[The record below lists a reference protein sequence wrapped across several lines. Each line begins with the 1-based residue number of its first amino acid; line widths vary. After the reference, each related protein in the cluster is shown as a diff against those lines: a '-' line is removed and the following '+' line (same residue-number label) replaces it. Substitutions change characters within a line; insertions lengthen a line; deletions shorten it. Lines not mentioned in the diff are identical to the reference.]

1 LLKKGDIM
9 EFYVTNRD
17 VIKNLKIN
25 TGTSST
31 PTFTDLCTTSE
42 LTLNQDF
49 EEKDWYVFCDSIQRS
64 IITGVSMTLEGT
76 VKIDVNNTAIQNIL
90 GKVHTLLSAGTIS
103 QFNNLQVKFD
113 LLTGVNN
120 AVLEYTTYTANVKM
134 TLESLGGSAE
144 DEGEFGFTMT
154 INGTASV

>member
-1 LLKKGDIM
+1 M

-31 PTFTDLCTTSE
+31 PTYTALCTTSE

-49 EEKDWYVFCDSIQRS
+49 EEKDWYVFCDAIQRS
-64 IITGVSMTLEGT
+64 IITGVSMSLEGT
-76 VKIDVNNTAIQNIL
+76 VKIDINNTAIQNVL
-90 GKVHTLLSAGTIS
+90 GKVHTLLTAGTIS
-103 QFNNLQVKFD
+103 QFNNISVQFD
-113 LLTGVNN
+113 LLTGVDNST
-120 AVLEYTTYTANVKM
+120 LEYTTYTANVKM

>member
-1 LLKKGDIM
+1 M

-25 TGTSST
+25 TGTSNA
-31 PTFTDLCTTSE
+31 PTYTDLCTTSE
-42 LTLNQDF
+42 LTLSQDF
-49 EEKDWYVFCDSIQRS
+49 EEKDWYVFCDAIQRS

-76 VKIDVNNTAIQNIL
+76 VKIDVNNVAIQNVL
-90 GKVHTLLSAGTIS
+90 GKVHTLLTAGTIS
-103 QFNNLQVKFD
+103 QFNNLSVKFD

-154 INGTASV
+154 INGTATAG

>member
-1 LLKKGDIM
+1 M

-31 PTFTDLCTTSE
+31 PSYTALCTTSE

-49 EEKDWYVFCDSIQRS
+49 EEKDWYVFCDAIQRS
-64 IITGVSMTLEGT
+64 IITGVSMSLEGT
-76 VKIDVNNTAIQNIL
+76 VKIDINNTAIQSVL
-90 GKVHTLLSAGTIS
+90 GKVHTLLASGTIS
-103 QFNNLQVKFD
+103 QFNNLSVQFD

-120 AVLEYTTYTANVKM
+120 STLEYTTYTANVKM

-144 DEGEFGFTMT
+144 DEGEFDFTMT
-154 INGTASV
+154 INGTAEASA

>member
-1 LLKKGDIM
+1 M
-9 EFYVTNRD
+9 NEFYVTNRD
-17 VIKNLKIN
+17 VIKGLKIN

-31 PTFTDLCTTSE
+31 PTYTDLCTTSE
-42 LTLNQDF
+42 LTLSQDF
-49 EEKDWYVFCDSIQRS
+49 EEKDWYVFCDAIQRS

-76 VKIDVNNTAIQNIL
+76 IKIDINNTAIQSVL
-90 GKVHTLLSAGTIS
+90 GKVHTLLTAGTIS

-120 AVLEYTTYTANVKM
+120 AVLEYTTYTANVKL
-134 TLESLGGSAE
+134 TLEGLGGAAE

-154 INGTASV
+154 LNGTATAG

>member
-1 LLKKGDIM
+1 M

-25 TGTSST
+25 TGTSQN
-31 PTFTDLCTTSE
+31 PTYTTLCTTSE

-49 EEKDWYVFCDSIQRS
+49 ETKDFYVFCDAIQRS
-64 IITGVSMTLEGT
+64 INTGVSMSLEGT
-76 VKIDVNNTAIQNIL
+76 VKIDINNTAIQTVL
-90 GKVHTLLSAGTIS
+90 GKVHTLLTAGTIS

-120 AVLEYTTYTANVKM
+120 SVLQYTTYTANVR
-134 TLESLGGSAE
+134 LELEGLGGSAE

-154 INGTASV
+154 INGTAEASA

>member
-1 LLKKGDIM
+1 M

-17 VIKNLKIN
+17 VIKNLAIN
-25 TGTSST
+25 TGTSAVPVYT
-31 PTFTDLCTTSE
+31 KLCTTSE

-49 EEKDWYVFCDSIQRS
+49 EEKDWYVFCDAIQRS

-76 VKIDVNNTAIQNIL
+76 VKIDINNTAITNVL
-90 GKVHTLLSAGTIS
+90 GKVHTLISSGEIS

-120 AVLEYTTYTANVKM
+120 AVLTYTTYICNVKL
-134 TLESLGGSAE
+134 TLDSLGGSAE
-144 DEGEFGFTMT
+144 DEGEFEFTMT
-154 INGTASV
+154 INGTGTVSA

>member
-1 LLKKGDIM
+1 M

-25 TGTSST
+25 TGTSAVPVYT
-31 PTFTDLCTTSE
+31 ALCTTSE
-42 LTLNQDF
+42 LTLSQDF
-49 EEKDWYVFCDSIQRS
+49 EEKDWYVFCDAIQRS
-64 IITGVSMTLEGT
+64 IITGVSMSLEGT
-76 VKIDVNNTAIQNIL
+76 VKIDINNTAIQTVL

-103 QFNNLQVKFD
+103 QFNNLSVKFD

-120 AVLEYTTYTANVKM
+120 AVLTYTTYTANVKM

-154 INGTASV
+154 INGTAEASA

>member
-1 LLKKGDIM
+1 M

-25 TGTSST
+25 TGTSSA
-31 PTFTDLCTTSE
+31 PTYTDLCTTSE
-42 LTLNQDF
+42 LSLNQDF
-49 EEKDWYVFCDSIQRS
+49 EEKDWYVFCDAIQRS
-64 IITGVSMTLEGT
+64 IITGVKMTLEGT
-76 VKIDVNNTAIQNIL
+76 VKIDVNNTAIQNVL

-103 QFNNLQVKFD
+103 QFNNLSVKFD

-120 AVLEYTTYTANVKM
+120 SVLEYTTYTANVKM

-154 INGTASV
+154 LNGTATAG

>member
-1 LLKKGDIM
+1 M

-25 TGTSST
+25 TGTSSA
-31 PTFTDLCTTSE
+31 PTYTDLCTTSE
-42 LTLNQDF
+42 LSLNQDF
-49 EEKDWYVFCDSIQRS
+49 EEKDWYVFCDAIQRS
-64 IITGVSMTLEGT
+64 IITGVKMTLEGT
-76 VKIDVNNTAIQNIL
+76 VKIDVNNTAIQNVL

-103 QFNNLQVKFD
+103 QFNNLSVKFD

-120 AVLEYTTYTANVKM
+120 AVLEYTTYTADVKM
-134 TLESLGGSAE
+134 TLENLGGSAE

-154 INGTASV
+154 LNGTATAG

>member
-1 LLKKGDIM
+1 M

-25 TGTSST
+25 TGTSNA
-31 PTFTDLCTTSE
+31 PTYTALCTTSE

-49 EEKDWYVFCDSIQRS
+49 EEKDWYVFCDAIQRS
-64 IITGVSMTLEGT
+64 IITGVSMSLEGT
-76 VKIDVNNTAIQNIL
+76 VKIDINNTAIQTVL
-90 GKVHTLLSAGTIS
+90 GKVHTLLTAGTIS
-103 QFNNLQVKFD
+103 QFNNLSVKFD

-154 INGTASV
+154 INGTAEASA